1 MKVLIFFLV
10 LLVSLPLFPS
20 SERSYQAGNYIESI
34 EKKVLE
40 INGVPSFSDLFFLGN
55 AYFRAGEIKQS
66 QLLYLNALSLDPR
79 DPELIDNFK
88 LTEEKLKNKQNIRF
102 SKVSEGE
109 ILFIV
114 ISIFGLITFL
124 IKTRTQFKLKM
135 ACYFLLFSL
144 YFFLDANQIDLSHG
158 KIGIS
163 LSKIDLMSGPDKN
176 SISLYE
182 SKEGTIFQVIKKSG
196 SKALVKDFDG
206 NKGWISI
213 SEIFIKPN
221 I

>member
-34 EKKVLE
+34 EKKVGEL
-40 INGVPSFSDLFFLGN
+40 NGEPSFSDLFFLGN
-55 AYFRAGEIKQS
+55 AYFRAGKIKQS
-66 QLLYLNALSLDPR
+66 QLLYLNALSLAPR

-109 ILFIV
+109 ILLIFIG
-114 ISIFGLITFL
+114 IFGLITFL
-124 IKTRTQFKLKM
+124 VKTRTQFKFKM
-135 ACYFLLFSL
+135 TCYLLLFSL

-163 LSKIDLMSGPDKN
+163 LSNTDLMSGPDKN

-213 SEIFIKPN
+213 SDIFIKPN